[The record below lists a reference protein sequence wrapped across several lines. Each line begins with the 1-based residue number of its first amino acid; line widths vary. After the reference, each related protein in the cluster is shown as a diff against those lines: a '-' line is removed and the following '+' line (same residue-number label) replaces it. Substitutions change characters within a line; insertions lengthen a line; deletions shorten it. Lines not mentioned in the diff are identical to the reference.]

1 MHIVVVG
8 LGKQSTHLLS
18 KTQHTRGI
26 FGVYEVPIFEQ
37 LSMYEDANSTII
49 SQFQQDWLRE
59 TGFVH
64 IDFHNNMVYIGHNS
78 SVDARYHPQDIQW
91 KALFQHHFPT
101 KLIERVIVTNIE
113 RLK

>member
-1 MHIVVVG
+1 MHIVVIG

-18 KTQHTRGI
+18 KTLHSRGI

-37 LSMYEDANSTII
+37 LSMYDDANPTII
-49 SQFQQDWLRE
+49 SQFQQDWIRA

-64 IDFHNNMVYIGHNS
+64 IDFNTKMVYIGHNS
-78 SVDARYHPQDIQW
+78 SVDAKYYPHDIQW
-91 KALFQHHFPT
+91 KELCQHHLPT
-101 KLIERVIVTNIE
+101 MLIERVIVTNIE